1 MAELTGDILQEF
13 YEKTGYPISTF
24 ITDFVN
30 FIDNDY
36 PKVVS
41 YFSGE
46 NPTANAVAFNNLNSL
61 LIENNKLFETI
72 SLNSNI
78 LNNYKWWVLIEEI
91 ENIDTRL
98 STIQNT
104 SKWLR
109 SSITQVNFTPTS
121 VGVILQQQQTLE
133 QLSRNV
139 ANIKNW
145 NDDWAQIAQQ
155 NGLEEEMYTTE
166 GGNYLLISP
175 QGSNNIVLRTVVDN
189 IAGDKIL
196 GIDLNKKIQFENND
210 LQVLSPRDTFIQT
223 VQILSQLKLGDNP
236 DYPQIGLNKKFI
248 VGTNRNALSYP
259 TIIRQ
264 MGESFSTDDTIKS
277 FSIDNIRRE
286 SDALY
291 LDFSVA
297 SRIGE
302 TQQISILISN

>member
-24 ITDFVN
+24 IANFVN

-61 LIENNKLFETI
+61 LIENNKLFETV
-72 SLNSNI
+72 SLNSNV

-189 IAGDKIL
+189 IVGDKIL